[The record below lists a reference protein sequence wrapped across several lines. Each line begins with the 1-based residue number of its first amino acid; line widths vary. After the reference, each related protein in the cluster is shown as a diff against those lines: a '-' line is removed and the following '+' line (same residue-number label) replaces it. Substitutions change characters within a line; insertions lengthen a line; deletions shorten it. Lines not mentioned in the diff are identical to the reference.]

1 MTEVELQHLRNLLK
15 LDNLEDVIKILHRII
30 PQNEDVIQI
39 SGRLNYL
46 RTEIIKGTLNF
57 EETQRV
63 RNNIRTA
70 LISIINK
77 HSERV
82 KLQPTINHINPLP
95 SLFFS
100 MVCFFMI
107 IGVLVFINPKCS
119 FPMFVDSYPKI
130 NYDIPPV
137 TLEPEEKQVPLGS
150 NISVPFFEEKKIIGA
165 DKKGRIA
172 EYVIFIVRDFNW
184 KLGEIET
191 SERNGIQLD
200 ICEQL
205 KEIGVSERVNRTD
218 YKGIICFGNT
228 SFEEDLTIPKELRV
242 INEEERA
249 DKRAKKLAN
258 CVSNVLT
265 TITPVFIANVGK
277 YKLEDELTTY
287 QRSVILVAIIK
298 NDEGVV
304 NEEAL
309 FNGLEDWNLTENW
322 EIDINEY
329 SKVKNRKINIK
340 RFYN

>member
-15 LDNLEDVIKILHRII
+15 LDSLEDVVKFLHRKI
-30 PQNEDVIQI
+30 PQNEEVIQI
-39 SGRLNYL
+39 SGRLNSL

-70 LISIINK
+70 LISIINNHNEK
-77 HSERV
+77 V
-82 KLQPTINHINPLP
+82 NLQHTIHKHINPLP
-95 SLFFS
+95 TI
-100 MVCFFMI
+100 FFMGFLFII
-107 IGVLVFINPKCS
+107 IGFFVFITPKCS
-119 FPMFVDSYPKI
+119 FPRFADSDSKKKF
-130 NYDIPPV
+130 DIPPV
-137 TLEPEEKQVPLGS
+137 TVEQEEKQVPLGS
-150 NISVPFFEEKKIIGA
+150 NISVPFFEEKKIIGV
-165 DKKGRIA
+165 DNKGRIA

-205 KEIGVSERVNRTD
+205 KEIGVSERVNRKD

-277 YKLEDELTTY
+277 YKIEDELTTY

-329 SKVKNRKINIK
+329 SKVKSRKINIK